1 MGGVGTR
8 QFTRRHLAGRH
19 IAGRYGRAA
28 AMLVLFGSVLGGCSS
43 VPSMP
48 SSSSFFSS
56 GSSANTGAQAN
67 ASADSSQPLNFE
79 CPSISVRTGAS
90 TMSSYSNPA
99 EQSAL
104 NLRYQVG
111 IGQTAR
117 ECRLNNGVVTMKIGI
132 QGRVVIGPQGAGTT
146 QLDVPVR
153 LAVVHETATNPKAI
167 TTKLERVNVSIPADS
182 GNVAF
187 TLVDNEISFPMPRGG
202 DIDDYIV
209 YVGFDPQGMEMER
222 RRQPAKPAGP
232 RQRKTT

>member
-8 QFTRRHLAGRH
+8 QFTRRH
-19 IAGRYGRAA
+19 GRAA
-28 AMLVLFGSVLGGCSS
+28 AALVLFGFALGGCSS

-48 SSSSFFSS
+48 TSVSSMFGS
-56 GSSANTGAQAN
+56 GSSANAGAQAN
-67 ASADSSQPLNFE
+67 ASGETQQPLNFE
-79 CPSISVRTGAS
+79 CPAISVRTGAS

-99 EQSAL
+99 EQTAM

-117 ECRLNNGVVTMKIGI
+117 DCRLANGVVTMKIGI
-132 QGRVVIGPQGAGTT
+132 QGRVVVGPQGAGTG

-153 LAVVHETATNPKAI
+153 LAVVHETPTNSKPV
-167 TTKLERVNVSIPADS
+167 TTKLERVSVTIPADS

-187 TLVDNEISFPMPRGG
+187 TLVDNEISFPMPKGG
-202 DIDDYIV
+202 DIDDYVV
-209 YVGFDPQGMEMER
+209 YVGFDPQGLELER
-222 RRQPAKPAGP
+222 RKQPAKPAAP

>member
-8 QFTRRHLAGRH
+8 QFTRRHVVSGH
-19 IAGRYGRAA
+19 GRAA
-28 AMLVLFGSVLGGCSS
+28 AAVALFGLALGGCSS

-48 SSSSFFSS
+48 SASSFFSS
-56 GSSANTGAQAN
+56 GSSAGAQAN
-67 ASADSSQPLNFE
+67 ASAEASQPMNFE
-79 CPSISVRTGAS
+79 CPSIAVRTGAS
-90 TMSSYSNPA
+90 TMSNYGNGD
-99 EQSAL
+99 QSPT

-132 QGRVVIGPQGAGTT
+132 QGRVVVGPQGAGTT

-153 LAVVHETATNPKAI
+153 LAVVHETPTNPKAV
-167 TTKLERVNVSIPADS
+167 TTKLERVSVTIPQDS

-187 TLVDNEISFPMPRGG
+187 TMIDNEISFPMPRGG

-209 YVGFDPQGMEMER
+209 YVGFDPQGMEQER